1 MTQSVVFVSHG
12 SLERAVVFVIERT
25 LRDGRP
31 DLQIVLRKVPEEHLS
46 LHRQDDGGL
55 LLTHSSPDKP
65 PSVWDQG
72 RVRGARALGW
82 RDPEKHGTYYQH
94 HRIYPEGS
102 ADGWPLV
109 GKLIDLALV
118 SPTKAKYERAP
129 RIAIAAPAPLFTL
142 HVNLTTPGQVPSDE
156 PRIATAFG
164 DLYFRAGPPMRRP

>member
-1 MTQSVVFVSHG
+1 MTESIVFVSHG
-12 SLERAVVFVIERT
+12 PLERPVVLVIERT
-25 LRDGRP
+25 FRDGRP

-65 PSVWDQG
+65 PSVWDEG

-94 HRIYPEGS
+94 HRIPEGS
-102 ADGWPLV
+102 PDGWPLV
-109 GKLIDLALV
+109 GKLIDLATV
-118 SPTKAKYERAP
+118 RPMKAKYERAP
-129 RIAIAAPAPLFTL
+129 RIAIVAPAPLFML
-142 HVNLTTPGQVPSDE
+142 RVNLTSPGQVLASEE

-164 DLYFRAGPPMRRP
+164 ELYFRADPPMRRP